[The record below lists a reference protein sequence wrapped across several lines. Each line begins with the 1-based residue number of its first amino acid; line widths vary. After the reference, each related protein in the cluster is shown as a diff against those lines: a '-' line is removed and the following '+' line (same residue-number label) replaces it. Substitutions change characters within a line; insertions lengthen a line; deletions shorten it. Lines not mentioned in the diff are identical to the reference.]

1 MTSQDSY
8 EYSFL
13 VKRVRCLT
21 HSNHFVKRVEEFEL
35 NIKKVRS
42 DKGSGFQ
49 NARIDEL
56 CDDQSIKYEF
66 LAKHTPQFKVLLE
79 GVLNKGTRL
88 SNFKMKSNEG
98 FLLGYAS
105 NSKAYRV
112 HNKTH
117 GIVEEVYDV

>member
-1 MTSQDSY
+1 
-8 EYSFL
+8 
-13 VKRVRCLT
+13 
-21 HSNHFVKRVEEFEL
+21 VEEFEL